1 MTLRTRNNILSAQ
14 KKNPFGE
21 EIRSYSRRD
30 KLPGGLNY
38 KYKFTGKESVL
49 DYFGP
54 DYLTSKYGPTYG
66 NKELLKIT
74 SERRNNTERNLLLWG
89 K

>member
-14 KKNPFGE
+14 KKIPFGE
-21 EIRSYSRRD
+21 EIRND
-30 KLPGGLNY
+30 VTGGTND
-38 KYKFTGKESVL
+38 KYKFTGKESGL

-54 DYLTSKYGPTYG
+54 DYLTRKYGPTDG